1 MAHWVVST
9 VQRVFV
15 VSCCGASSRIC
26 LNGGDTG
33 MALDMNVEIND
44 QNQRLDSLHGRVQAE
59 NVKIEKNSREV
70 KKMT

>member
-1 MAHWVVST
+1 
-9 VQRVFV
+9 
-15 VSCCGASSRIC
+15 
-26 LNGGDTG
+26 

-44 QNQRLDSLHGRVQAE
+44 QNNRLDSLHGRVQAE